1 MKSFLL
7 SILAAV
13 ILLSSSV
20 LAAEK
25 PKTLR
30 PNILWISCEDIGPE
44 LGCYGDKYAITPTL
58 NKLAQQGVRYEN
70 VYSTAGVC
78 APTRSGIITGM
89 YATTLGSNH
98 MRSKATLP
106 DHVKCFPEYLRK
118 AGYYCTNN
126 VKTDYNFSV
135 PKTAWDACNRK
146 AHWKNCPK
154 GKPFFAVFN
163 FEVTHESRIRASQKQ
178 HADATKRLTP
188 VQRQD
193 PDRITPP
200 PFHPNTPVV
209 CHDWAWYYENI
220 TALDYQVAEV
230 LEELREAGLED
241 DTIVFFWGDHGAGL
255 PRMKR
260 WLYDSGTRVPLLV
273 RIPEKFRV
281 DGQGKPNSVDEQ
293 LISFIDLAP
302 TVLNLAGVKLPEQFQ
317 GRAFLGKKLTPPR
330 EYIFGAR
337 DRMDERYDIIR
348 AVRDRQYRY
357 IRNYEPFKTYAQC
370 ISYGEEMPTMQEL
383 RRLHAEGKLSE
394 AAELFFRETKPVE
407 ELYDLK
413 NDPHEIKNLADSPA
427 HQAVLKRMRAAHQ
440 KWQDETRDLALLP
453 ESELNLRAKKFGSE
467 YAILRQPGADELM
480 QRLRATVDAGQ
491 QGNIDGLLSAM
502 DDSDAAVRYWA
513 AIGLGNQDLKKLGP
527 DAQKVQS
534 RLSSALKDHSPTVR
548 VAAAKA
554 LFLLGDTQQAL
565 PVLIAELKSEQPWI
579 RVAAANAL
587 DAMGEQAR
595 PALDALKQACKD
607 KENKYVAR
615 LATHAVELLEGK

>member
-13 ILLSSSV
+13 VLLSSSV

-25 PKTLR
+25 PKSPR

-58 NKLAQQGVRYEN
+58 DKLAQQGVRYEN

-146 AHWKNCPK
+146 AHWKNRPK

-209 CHDWAWYYENI
+209 RHDWAWYYENI

-273 RIPEKFRV
+273 RIPKKFRV
-281 DGQGKPNSVDEQ
+281 NGQGKPNSVDEQ

-317 GRAFLGKKLTPPR
+317 GRAFLGKKLTPQR

-370 ISYGEEMPTMQEL
+370 ISYGEEMPTMQEM
-383 RRLHAEGKLSE
+383 RRLHAEGTLSE
-394 AAELFFRETKPVE
+394 AADLFFRETKPVE

-453 ESELNLRAKKFGSE
+453 EPEMNLRAKKFGSE
-467 YAILRQPGADELM
+467 YAILRQPDSDKLI

-491 QGNIDGLLSAM
+491 QGNVDELLSAM

-513 AIGLGNQDLKKLGP
+513 ATGLGNLDLKKLGS

-565 PVLIAELKSEQPWI
+565 PVLIAELKSDQPWI

-587 DAMGEQAR
+587 DSMGEQAR

-615 LATHAVELLEGK
+615 LATHAVEQLEGK